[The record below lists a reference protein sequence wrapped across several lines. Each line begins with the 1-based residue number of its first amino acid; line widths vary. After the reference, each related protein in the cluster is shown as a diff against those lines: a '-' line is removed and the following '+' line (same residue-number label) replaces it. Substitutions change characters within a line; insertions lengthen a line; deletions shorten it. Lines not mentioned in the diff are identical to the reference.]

1 MQVTEIQGR
10 QALLKWGPPQ
20 RGDGANG
27 AKFEPLEH
35 ISDSEFRY
43 EVCLSDKGK
52 DGKYRTILTTTSIEC
67 RLTDLRPCTDYH
79 IRIHAMTES
88 LRGGASDTVSFTTK
102 SCEPDKPAP
111 PKLISR
117 TKTSIS
123 LKWNAPPSDN
133 GKHILHYILECD
145 NGRGGPRNNA
155 PPTYSW
161 CPTCYMETLSCPCK
175 VYGSFE
181 EIFRGR
187 AKNFNVTKLANS
199 TAYRFRLI
207 AENELGRSRP
217 SEVVAFQTQGTA
229 PPKPQPPGLQE
240 ATKSS
245 LHLVWSKRL
254 ADAEFIL
261 QMDDMISGYGFLA
274 VHNGSDT
281 SFLSQ
286 GLRRNMAYKFRLQA
300 QNEEGSSPW
309 SDEVSFL
316 TLPDVPG
323 PPLRPATKGRL
334 HPHSFKVRWDPPADD
349 GGSPIENYIL
359 EIDGGQGWQTVYK
372 GNGLEHLCDYLYP
385 GTQYK
390 VRVSCTSKGGV
401 SDYSEE
407 CHICTEPVA
416 PGQCAP
422 PRPHG
427 KPKANSLHLKWGWPE
442 LDGGSPV
449 TEFEIDMTS
458 PDNKTKA
465 VYRGR
470 ETECVVASLL
480 PGRPY
485 LFQVRAFN
493 RVGHGPWSESLE
505 VVSGAG
511 APESPLAPQIQC
523 RSPVTAIIDWNEPSF
538 NGAAVTEYR
547 LQLAIVS
554 SRKCLSPPPIQTL
567 EHDDA
572 SSSAS
577 SSSTS
582 SSVADEDDLNDD
594 LEDFDEDDDEN
605 QESLDSDLEAQEV
618 SKKRVVKR
626 KRKSFRNDDVDVDDI
641 SDSDDEDFQRRLV
654 QLKSK
659 PTKEPKEQE
668 AATVLEEEEEEVIDD
683 ELPKELLFTN
693 IYTGPNRTFEAR
705 SLEPA
710 TTYQFR
716 VCAVNSA
723 GASDWSELTE
733 TSTPPAPPAPVSGV
747 YLKDSSATTMTLSW
761 NRPQSNGEHI
771 THYNVDTGSSVIS
784 THGPDTLF
792 HVESLK

>member
-1 MQVTEIQGR
+1 MCILQVTEIQGR
-10 QALLKWGPPQ
+10 QALLKWGPPS
-20 RGDGANG
+20 RGGEAG

-52 DGKYRTILTTTSIEC
+52 DGKYRTILQTTSIEC

-145 NGRGGPRNNA
+145 NGRGQT
-155 PPTYSW
+155 TYSW
-161 CPTCYMETLSCPCK
+161 CPTCYMETPCPCPCK
-175 VYGSFE
+175 VYGAFE

-229 PPKPQPPGLQE
+229 PPKPQPPGLHE

-245 LHLVWSKRL
+245 LHLVWPKRPT
-254 ADAEFIL
+254 DSEFIL
-261 QMDDMISGYGFLA
+261 QMDDQISGYGFLA

-281 SFLSQ
+281 SFTSQ
-286 GLRRNMAYKFRLQA
+286 GLRRNMSYKFRLQA
-300 QNEEGSSPW
+300 QNEEGVSPW

-349 GGSPIENYIL
+349 GGSPVENYIL

-493 RVGHGPWSESLE
+493 RVGHGPWSDSLE

-511 APESPLAPQIQC
+511 APDTPLAPRIQC
-523 RSPVTAIIDWNEPSF
+523 RSGCLATIDWNEPSF

-554 SRKCLSPPPIQTL
+554 SRKCLSPPPGTL
-567 EHDDA
+567 A
-572 SSSAS
+572 SVASTSS

-582 SSVADEDDLNDD
+582 SSVADEDDLDDD
-594 LEDFDEDDDEN
+594 LEDFDEEDDDEN
-605 QESLDSDLEAQEV
+605 QESLDSDLEEV

-626 KRKSFRNDDVDVDDI
+626 KRKSFRNDDEDEL
-641 SDSDDEDFQRRLV
+641 SDSDEEDFPRRSIA

-659 PTKEPKEQE
+659 PTKEELKE
-668 AATVLEEEEEEVIDD
+668 AEEPLDEVIDD

-733 TSTPPAPPAPVSGV
+733 TSTPPAPPASVSGV
-747 YLKDSSATTMTLSW
+747 HLKDSSATSLTLSW
-761 NRPQSNGEHI
+761 TRPQSNGEHI
-771 THYNVDTGSSVIS
+771 LHYNVDTGSSVIS
-784 THGPDTLF
+784 THGPDTSF